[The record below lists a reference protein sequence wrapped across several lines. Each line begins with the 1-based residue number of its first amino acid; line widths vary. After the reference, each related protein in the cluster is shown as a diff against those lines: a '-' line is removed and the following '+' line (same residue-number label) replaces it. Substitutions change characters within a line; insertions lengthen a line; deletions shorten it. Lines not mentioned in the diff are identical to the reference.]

1 MSLKLSYN
9 FSTIRIAARL
19 VERSR
24 RHSAPKTVID
34 SFDSLGY
41 LAKIA
46 PRHHVAPG
54 CPQRMSAM
62 SETINVPAVMADVSA
77 VTRIKSEIDISD
89 RSRIVTFGDRAQRS
103 VVEFADRILAQT
115 QNRELGTTG
124 KLLSDI
130 LAKARGL
137 DPATLKDS
145 NFLTRLFTSVE
156 SRLRRF
162 SEQFGDVASQIDRIC
177 VELDRNKETLRRD
190 IAVLDELH
198 EQTKTS
204 LGDLD
209 SHIAAGKSFAED
221 FRGHKLVELEQAA
234 KATDAGS
241 DTLLAAQT
249 YQDAAQALDRLEKR
263 IFYLQQAR
271 QIGIQQLPQI
281 RIVQS
286 GDETLIENL
295 QATTE
300 LTIPVWK
307 QKMILLLGLSRQ
319 QSALALQKTVTDA
332 TNEMMRQASEMM
344 KTQAIEIEKQSQRGI
359 VDIETL
365 EKTNRDLVDTISGVL
380 NVQDQGRKKRAEIEQ
395 RMAQLTDELKSA
407 LSKSPA

>member
-1 MSLKLSYN
+1 
-9 FSTIRIAARL
+9 
-19 VERSR
+19 
-24 RHSAPKTVID
+24 
-34 SFDSLGY
+34 
-41 LAKIA
+41 
-46 PRHHVAPG
+46 
-54 CPQRMSAM
+54 M
-62 SETINVPAVMADVSA
+62 SETIGVPALAADASA
-77 VTRIKSEIDISD
+77 VARIKTEIDISD
-89 RSRIVTFGDRAQRS
+89 RSRIVTFGERAQRS

-145 NFLTRLFTSVE
+145 GFLSRLFSSAE
-156 SRLRRF
+156 AKLRRF
-162 SEQFGDVASQIDRIC
+162 TEQFGDVASQIDRVC
-177 VELDRNKETLRRD
+177 VDLDRNKEVLRRD
-190 IAVLDELH
+190 IALLDDLY
-198 EQTKTS
+198 EQTKVA
-204 LGDLD
+204 LGALD
-209 SHIAAGKSFAED
+209 AHIAAGKAFVGE
-221 FRGHKLVELEQAA
+221 FRGGKLVELEQAA
-234 KATDAGS
+234 KAQSAGGDAM
-241 DTLLAAQT
+241 LAAQT
-249 YQDAAQALDRLEKR
+249 YQDAVQALDRLEKR

-307 QKMILLLGLSRQ
+307 QKMILLLGLNRQ
-319 QSALALQKTVTDA
+319 KSALELQKTVTDA

-359 VDIETL
+359 VDIQTL
-365 EKTNRDLVDTISGVL
+365 EKTNRDLIDTISGVL
-380 NVQDQGRKKRAEIEQ
+380 NVQEQGRTKRAEIEQ
-395 RMAQLTDELKSA
+395 RMAQLTDELRSA
-407 LSKSPA
+407 VTKASA